1 MGISLVLGNLDSSIV
16 NLSLPILV
24 QKLDTDFEA
33 VQRMILAYL
42 LTATALL
49 KTMGRLGDLRGKKV
63 IFLSRQVIFALDS
76 LL

>member
-1 MGISLVLGNLDSSIV
+1 MDDSR
-16 NLSLPILV
+16 LSA
-24 QKLDTDFEA
+24 DGH
-33 VQRMILAYL
+33 
-42 LTATALL
+42 LL